1 MFKKN
6 LPIMMAIGCFILF
19 LVMTFLVMTGYV
31 SYLDNFIYDLIIYP
45 NEGLTFILKIFTEF
59 GDAIILVLITA
70 LFLFLFK
77 QRVVSFLIAIN
88 LVIVTIIG
96 QIAKY
101 IFTRPRPVDNVLI
114 DVDGYSFPSGHS
126 IVSIAFY
133 GLLIYLCAKK
143 IKNKFLRI
151 ITICS
156 LSLLILVIGY
166 SRIYLGAH
174 FPSDVIGGFALG
186 GCCLLIFITF
196 VVKKRW

>member
-101 IFTRPRPVDNVLI
+101 IFT
-114 DVDGYSFPSGHS
+114 
-126 IVSIAFY
+126 
-133 GLLIYLCAKK
+133 
-143 IKNKFLRI
+143 
-151 ITICS
+151 
-156 LSLLILVIGY
+156 
-166 SRIYLGAH
+166 
-174 FPSDVIGGFALG
+174 
-186 GCCLLIFITF
+186 
-196 VVKKRW
+196 